1 MPASQKNRYTK
12 VTDLRWHFLL
22 PFRVKSCGKCN
33 NESLDKGKGRWKDG
47 EMNLTK
53 NDLKTLNVEAREGL
67 WEILLFEARDT
78 GIVEVSS
85 DLRRRLQVP

>member
-53 NDLKTLNVEAREGL
+53 NDLKGL

-85 DLRRRLQVP
+85 DLRRRLRVP